1 MDFLFYDEYTK
12 LKELVLK
19 HEAIL
24 KNISTKEIKTEEVS
38 DEVNAEVQSIKN

>member
-1 MDFLFYDEYTK
+1 MDLLFFEEYTK

-24 KNISTKEIKTEEVS
+24 KNISTKDIKNEEVS